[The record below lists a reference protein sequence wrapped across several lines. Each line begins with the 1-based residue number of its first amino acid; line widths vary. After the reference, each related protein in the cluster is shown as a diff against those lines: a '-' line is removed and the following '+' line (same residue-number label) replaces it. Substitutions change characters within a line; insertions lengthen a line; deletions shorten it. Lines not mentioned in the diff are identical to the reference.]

1 MVALP
6 RLLVLLCCDKCPQ
19 HVYVYALFHRLSDPA
34 GYILDGQGN
43 YSVDVKCSWLVSS
56 GNPNTSIRLHLEEFA
71 TECGWDHLYVY
82 DGDSV
87 RSPLLAVFR

>member
-1 MVALP
+1 
-6 RLLVLLCCDKCPQ
+6 
-19 HVYVYALFHRLSDPA
+19 
-34 GYILDGQGN
+34 LDGQGN

-56 GNPNTSIRLHLEEFA
+56 GIPNASIRLHLEEFA

-87 RSPLLAVFR
+87 RSPLLAVFRFESPADDLEF